1 MIYYLLGDSMASR
14 MDRYKETD
22 VPKARSDRNKSLYK
36 QIEQYDSYTN
46 IAGVATIESKNSIDL
61 EKVKELLRSREKL
74 QERKE
79 VIVEQPHE
87 EIVEEEIIS
96 YDIKALLSKAKE
108 SENKEENQYRSLS
121 SKQQKVLREL
131 NQKNK
136 ENKRL
141 KEMDIEELNELVKTI
156 SNMEPISDDESAD
169 DDVGLLD
176 DLKSDTMVGDASS
189 IKKIIDEEKELT
201 REFDKMEVDKSFY
214 TSSFGFTQKDFEE
227 LKDMN
232 HKIKKDNKFIITLLI
247 ILIVLIIVGAIFWFV
262 K

>member
-1 MIYYLLGDSMASR
+1 MASR
-14 MDRYKETD
+14 MDRYTKTESVN
-22 VPKARSDRNKSLYK
+22 VPSARSDRNKSLYK

-61 EKVKELLRSREKL
+61 EKVKELLRSREKIS
-74 QERKE
+74 ERKDT
-79 VIVEQPHE
+79 IVEQPHE
-87 EIVEEEIIS
+87 EIVEEIRS

-108 SENKEENQYRSLS
+108 SEKNEEKKYRSLS

-141 KEMDIEELNELVKTI
+141 KEMDLEELNELVKTI
-156 SNMEPISDDESAD
+156 SNMEPINDEENTD

-176 DLKSDTMVGDASS
+176 DLKSDTMVGDAAS

-201 REFDKMEVDKSFY
+201 REFDNMEVDKSFY

-247 ILIVLIIVGAIFWFV
+247 ILIVLIIVGAAFWFV

>member
-1 MIYYLLGDSMASR
+1 MASR
-14 MDRYKETD
+14 MDRYTKTESTN
-22 VPKARSDRNKSLYK
+22 VPSARSDRNKSLYK
-36 QIEQYDSYTN
+36 QIEEYDSYTN

-61 EKVKELLRSREKL
+61 EKVKELLRSREKIA
-74 QERKE
+74 ERKE
-79 VIVEQPHE
+79 AVVEHPRE
-87 EIVEEEIIS
+87 EIVEEEIRS

-108 SENKEENQYRSLS
+108 NENREDNKYRSLS

-141 KEMDIEELNELVKTI
+141 KEMDIDELSELVKTI
-156 SNMEPISDDESAD
+156 SNMEPISDDESTD

-176 DLKSDTMVGDASS
+176 DLKADTMVGDASS

-201 REFDKMEVDKSFY
+201 REFDNMDVDKSFY

>member
-1 MIYYLLGDSMASR
+1 MASR
-14 MDRYKETD
+14 MDRYTKTESTN
-22 VPKARSDRNKSLYK
+22 VPSARSDRNKSLYK

-61 EKVKELLRSREKL
+61 EKVKELLRSREKIA
-74 QERKE
+74 ERKE
-79 VIVEQPHE
+79 TIVEEPHE
-87 EIVEEEIIS
+87 EIVEEEIRS

-156 SNMEPISDDESAD
+156 SNMEPISEDESTD

-201 REFDKMEVDKSFY
+201 REFDNMEVDKSFY
-214 TSSFGFTQKDFEE
+214 TSSFGFTQRDFEE

-247 ILIVLIIVGAIFWFV
+247 ILIVLIIVGAIFLFV

>member
-1 MIYYLLGDSMASR
+1 MASR
-14 MDRYKETD
+14 MDRYTKTESTN
-22 VPKARSDRNKSLYK
+22 VPSARSDRNKSLYK
-36 QIEQYDSYTN
+36 QIEEYDSYTN
-46 IAGVATIESKNSIDL
+46 IAGVATIENKNSIDL
-61 EKVKELLRSREKL
+61 EKVKELLRSREKI
-74 QERKE
+74 QEKKE
-79 VIVEQPHE
+79 TIVDSTKE
-87 EIVEEEIIS
+87 EKEEEEIRN
-96 YDIKALLSKAKE
+96 YDIRALLSKAKAN
-108 SENKEENQYRSLS
+108 ENDNEKQYRSLS

-136 ENKRL
+136 ENKKL
-141 KEMDIEELNELVKTI
+141 KEMDIEELTELVKTI
-156 SNMEPISDDESAD
+156 SGMDAINDDENT

-176 DLKSDTMVGDASS
+176 DLKSDTMVGDAAS

-201 REFDKMEVDKSFY
+201 REFDNMDLDKSFY

-247 ILIVLIIVGAIFWFV
+247 FLIVLIIIGAIFLFI